1 MACSLSHTIEEIK
14 AIIYKQF
21 EKDNVRQQAMM
32 NWVVQFENA
41 SITKDDT
48 RKAYEE
54 CNDIQ
59 QEKPISCA
67 KGSKDRCVM
76 RDAIASA
83 SRTRDARPK
92 FQMRPIASD
101 ASITLWR
108 SDAIT
113 SGCILKKL
121 RITNSVAFFTSH
133 HSDVQCARNDA
144 RNSKSKL

>member
-59 QEKPISCA
+59 QEKRA
-67 KGSKDRCVM
+67 D
-76 RDAIASA
+76 
-83 SRTRDARPK
+83 
-92 FQMRPIASD
+92 
-101 ASITLWR
+101 
-108 SDAIT
+108 
-113 SGCILKKL
+113 L
-121 RITNSVAFFTSH
+121 RNTGNMML
-133 HSDVQCARNDA
+133 ARNELLQSMTEKEEFI
-144 RNSKSKL
+144 RNYRGM